1 LLGNY
6 RTLVR
11 LQKLLRRSRANLLLS
26 IRQITQVNT
35 GKRTAG
41 IDKEVIETP
50 AQRVKLA
57 RNWKMPKA
65 KPAKRVYIPKAN
77 GKKRP
82 LGIPT
87 VRDRVAQAIVKR
99 ALESEWEAQ
108 FEANSICVGPG
119 RSCHDAIAQCFA
131 RLKSDYKTKTG
142 KWVKSDKWVLDA
154 DIKGFFDNIN
164 HESILTA
171 TRGDT
176 LIKGWLKA
184 GFVEQKKGYTQ
195 PTGVLHRA
203 A

>member
-1 LLGNY
+1 MIATTLENGPEGQLEEWGDIHWRRARKIVRNLRGRIFRARLLGNY

-131 RLKSDYKTKTG
+131 RLKSDYK
-142 KWVKSDKWVLDA
+142 S
-154 DIKGFFDNIN
+154 
-164 HESILTA
+164 
-171 TRGDT
+171 
-176 LIKGWLKA
+176 
-184 GFVEQKKGYTQ
+184 
-195 PTGVLHRA
+195 A
-203 A
+203 ARSL